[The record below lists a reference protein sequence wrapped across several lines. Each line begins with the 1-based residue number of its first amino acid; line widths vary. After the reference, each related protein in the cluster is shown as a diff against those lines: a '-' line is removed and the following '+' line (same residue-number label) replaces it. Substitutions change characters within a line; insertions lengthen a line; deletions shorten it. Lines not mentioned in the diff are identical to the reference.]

1 MTSSFRFT
9 AVFALLGL
17 GLFLAPAARAQHPS
31 MPPGMS
37 HEEHMAQMKKA
48 AEMKQHGNLAMG
60 FDQDATTH
68 HFSLT
73 PDGGSIA
80 VDANDPADETNRDQ
94 IRVHLKEI
102 AVAFGQGDFQKP
114 LMTHGE
120 VPPGVAAVSYTH
132 LTLPTNRKV

>member
-17 GLFLAPAARAQHPS
+17 GLFLAPAARAQQTS

-37 HEEHMAQMKKA
+37 HEQHMAQM
-48 AEMKQHGNLAMG
+48 
-60 FDQDATTH
+60 TH
-68 HFSLT
+68 HFKLT

-80 VDANDPADETNRDQ
+80 VDANDPADETSRDQ

-102 AVAFGQGDFQKP
+102 AVAFGQGDFQK
-114 LMTHGE
+114 LSLIHI
-120 VPPGVAAVSYTH
+120 
-132 LTLPTNRKV
+132 